1 LPGETPTLTH
11 VEALGQLTPSSVVF
25 GVGIAFVVHV
35 APPSLEVTAA
45 PSPTATQSLEL
56 WHVTAL
62 SSGSPEETVLW
73 LQLDPPSEE
82 VAATPTRLLSPPTAT
97 QFENVEHVTELK
109 LPSPVDAPPGIGT
122 VGAFDSLAGTVQAA
136 IDVAKRFPTCEKG

>member
-1 LPGETPTLTH
+1 LPGETPTPTH
-11 VEALGQLTPSSVVF
+11 VEALGQLTPSNVVF
-25 GVGIAFVVHV
+25 GVGIACVVQI

-82 VAATPTRLLSPPTAT
+82 AATTPTRVLSPPTAT
-97 QFENVEHVTELK
+97 QFVDVEHVTALK
-109 LPSPVDAPPGIGT
+109 LPPPVDAPPGIGT
-122 VGAFDSLAGTVQAA
+122 VGAFDSFAGTVQAA
-136 IDVAKRFPTCEKG
+136 TDVVNRCPRCGEG